1 MKKFLIVQAR
11 FYEEIA
17 DNLTQAATDIIKN
30 QGIEY
35 EIINVPGVFE
45 LPTAVSMAIAS
56 EQYSAYIAL
65 GCVIRG
71 ETTHYDYVC
80 GESARGL
87 NELAIKHNVSIGY
100 GVITAEN
107 RQQANIRADKNKKN
121 VGGKAAN
128 AAIEMLKLKEK
139 MGV

>member
-1 MKKFLIVQAR
+1 MKKVLIVQAK

-17 DNLTQAATDIIKN
+17 DQMTKAA
-30 QGIEY
+30 IEKVMDAGL
-35 EIINVPGVFE
+35 ECEVIDVPGVFE
-45 LPTAVSMAIAS
+45 LPAAISMAIAS
-56 EQYSAYIAL
+56 EQFDAYIAL

-80 GESARGL
+80 NESARGL
-87 NELAIKHNVSIGY
+87 NDLALKHNVAIGY

-107 RQQANIRADKNKKN
+107 RQQANVRADKNQKN
-121 VGGKAAN
+121 VAGKAAN
-128 AAIEMLKLKEK
+128 AAIVMLQLKEN

>member
-1 MKKFLIVQAR
+1 MKKILIVQAR

-17 DNLTQAATDIIKN
+17 DNMTKAAIDTVMEA
-30 QGIEY
+30 GFEF
-35 EIINVPGVFE
+35 EVINLPGVFE
-45 LPTAVSMAIAS
+45 LPAAISMAIAS
-56 EQYSAYIAL
+56 EKYDAYIAL

-80 GESARGL
+80 NESARGL
-87 NELAIKHNVSIGY
+87 NDLAIKHNVAIGY

-107 RQQANIRADKNKKN
+107 RQQANVRADKAQKN

-128 AAIEMLKLKEK
+128 AAIAMLKLKEN

>member
-1 MKKFLIVQAR
+1 MKKLLIVQAR

-17 DNLTQAATDIIKN
+17 DNLTQAATDIIVKN
-30 QGIEY
+30 GFEY
-35 EIINVPGVFE
+35 EVIDVPGVFE
-45 LPTAVSMAIAS
+45 LPAAISMAIAS
-56 EQYSAYIAL
+56 QKYSAYIAL

-87 NELAIKHNVSIGY
+87 NEIAIKHNAAIGY

-107 RQQANIRADKNKKN
+107 REQANVRADKNKKN

-139 MGV
+139 MDI